1 MRFCCFQ
8 PFYNGLTRLRWIDQQ
23 PIQMFQNS
31 RQLRTFGRRLHTT
44 SKNKSVTALTKFM
57 GPKPMPKKGS
67 SEWYREMVLL
77 CTVFAITGS
86 STMILVRPAV
96 SKGLGLSGSLR
107 EGPWTYRIC
116 SIVIMTP
123 VYCTMLV
130 AVGTVFG
137 RHSYFRHFAIK
148 MISRFGI
155 PPEMIDS
162 SYHTTHKTFRKW

>member
-1 MRFCCFQ
+1 MKRVVVRERKQFEEVTHAYVKCVKR
-8 PFYNGLTRLRWIDQQ
+8 NGNERLAFWGSYSHQI
-23 PIQMFQNS
+23 
-31 RQLRTFGRRLHTT
+31 
-44 SKNKSVTALTKFM
+44 KS
-57 GPKPMPKKGS
+57 PKKGS

-162 SYHTTHKTFRKW
+162 SYHTTHRTFRKW